1 MLNKLGSLKV
11 KKPLNRSVLSLSS
24 LLFLLVCSYA
34 CSNAN
39 HAKTPASEVE
49 NEVKTT
55 DLNTEVIELPE
66 RHYLVFRQR
75 LPLDNMTGFF
85 GIESQ
90 ALADAAKAAGIEAT
104 GPLTGLFYEWNEEE
118 GIGEAAVALPVKP
131 GTVLGDYVPVTL
143 PAMKAF
149 TATLDGPYTGLG
161 ALYFG
166 LAAQFQLQ
174 KVSPMTPTLEEY
186 LVGPVDEVDENKFK
200 TRVIHPI
207 LPE

>member
-1 MLNKLGSLKV
+1 MLLTCVYSCN
-11 KKPLNRSVLSLSS
+11 
-24 LLFLLVCSYA
+24 
-34 CSNAN
+34 NAN
-39 HAKTPASEVE
+39 DTKAQEAEP
-49 NEVKTT
+49 EVKTT
-55 DLNTEVIELPE
+55 DFNPEVIELPE

-85 GIESQ
+85 GIESK

-118 GIGEAAVALPVKP
+118 GIGEAAVALPVNP
-131 GTVLGDYVPVTL
+131 GTTLGDYVPVTL
-143 PAMKAF
+143 PAVKAF
-149 TATLDGPYTGLG
+149 AATLDGPYTGLG

-174 KVSPMTPTLEEY
+174 QVSPMTPTLEEY
-186 LVGPVDEVDENKFK
+186 LVGPVDGVDESDFK

>member
-1 MLNKLGSLKV
+1 VQHTKS
-11 KKPLNRSVLSLSS
+11 PHYLSL
-24 LLFLLVCSYA
+24 LLLALLLA
-34 CSNAN
+34 CGYSCNN
-39 HAKTPASEVE
+39 VNDAKTQQAESKI
-49 NEVKTT
+49 KTT
-55 DLNTEVIELPE
+55 DLNTEVIDLPE

-85 GIESQ
+85 GIESKV
-90 ALADAAKAAGIEAT
+90 LADAAKAAGIEPT

-118 GIGEAAVALPVKP
+118 GIGEAAIALPVKP
-131 GTVLGDYVPVTL
+131 GTVLGNYVPVTL

-149 TATLDGPYTGLG
+149 AATLDGSYTGLG

-174 KVSPMTPTLEEY
+174 KVNAMTPTLEEY
-186 LVGPVDEVDENKFK
+186 LVGPVDGVGESQFK

-207 LPE
+207 AP